1 MNAEQPVKQASPRSN
16 QQMWKLA
23 IIGIIILLLM
33 IPVARI
39 SSIIHERYQRKES
52 VVKEI
57 AGKWGG
63 SQIVSGSFIS
73 VPYTVT
79 VKNTSF
85 ESNDKGVIEVTKYI
99 HIAPDSLKAKGKIH
113 TVMHKRGIFKVT
125 GYKAEL
131 GLDAYFAA
139 YVLDNPALRELPLRW
154 DEALV
159 SFDLDDQR
167 GMKEI
172 NGKLNGQALV
182 FNRSEGVLS
191 VSSLPETTKLR
202 DTFSG
207 YKGGS
212 NEMKSTDFKLE
223 AKVPV
228 DCRNEGIALNIQMI
242 MTGTQQLNFASSAL
256 MESVDL
262 EGDWPSPSFIGDLL
276 PESRTV
282 DSKGF
287 KAIWHT
293 NNLNSGIKKTW
304 TSDEP
309 MLQLSNLG
317 VNFLIM
323 VDSYQQTTRALKY
336 SVLFLLLT
344 FMTFF
349 FAEIITRQRIH
360 LVQYLMVGCGLLVF
374 YLLLLSISEHMAFS
388 WSYLIAAIGVILQI
402 SLYCFSILKTR
413 KFALQVGALLSFLY
427 IFLYVLLRLQ
437 DSALL
442 IGSISL
448 FILLSVAMYIIRNVN
463 WYNQE

>member
-1 MNAEQPVKQASPRSN
+1 MNAEQPVKQTNVRSN

-23 IIGIIILLLM
+23 IIALIILLLM
-33 IPVARI
+33 IPVAWI
-39 SSIIHERYQRKES
+39 SSIIRERYQRKQS
-52 VVKEI
+52 VIEEI
-57 AGKWGG
+57 SGKWGG
-63 SQIVSGSFIS
+63 AQIVSGPFIS
-73 VPYTVT
+73 VPYTALA
-79 VKNTSF
+79 KSF
-85 ESNDKGVIEVTKYI
+85 NSDNKEVFTEQTKYI
-99 HIAPDSLKAKGKIH
+99 YIAPDSLKASGKIH

-131 GLDAYFAA
+131 DLDAVFPA
-139 YVLDNPALRELPLRW
+139 YVLNNPALMQLPLRW
-154 DEALV
+154 EDALV

-172 NGKLNGQALV
+172 KGKLNGQTLI
-182 FNRSEGVLS
+182 FNRSEGVLK
-191 VSSLPETTKLR
+191 VSSLPETTSLK

-207 YKGGS
+207 YKGDS
-212 NEMKSTDFKLE
+212 QELKSTEFKLE

-228 DCRNEGIALNIQMI
+228 DCRNESVAINIQLLI
-242 MTGTQQLNFASSAL
+242 SGTQQLNFASSA
-256 MESVDL
+256 MTESVNL
-262 EGDWPSPSFIGDLL
+262 EGDWQSPSFIGDQL

-287 KAIWHT
+287 KATWHT
-293 NNLNSGIKKTW
+293 NNLSSGIKKIW

-309 MLQLSNLG
+309 MIQLSNMG

-323 VDSYQQTTRALKY
+323 VDSYQQSTRALKY

-349 FAEIITRQRIH
+349 FAETMSRQRIH
-360 LVQYLMVGCGLLVF
+360 PIQYLMVGCGLLVF
-374 YLLLLSISEHMAFS
+374 YLLLLSISEHIAFA
-388 WSYLIAAIGVILQI
+388 WSYLIAASGVILQI
-402 SLYCFSILKTR
+402 SLYCYSILKTR
-413 KFALQVGALLSFLY
+413 KFALQVGALLIFLY

-442 IGSISL
+442 IGSVSL
-448 FILLSVAMYIIRNVN
+448 FILLSLAMYIIRNIN